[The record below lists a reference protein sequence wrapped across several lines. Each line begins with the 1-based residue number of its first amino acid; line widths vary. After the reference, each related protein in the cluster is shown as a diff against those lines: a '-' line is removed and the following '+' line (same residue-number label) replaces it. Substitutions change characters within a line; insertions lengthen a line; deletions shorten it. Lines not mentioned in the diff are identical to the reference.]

1 MASITASAFTVI
13 PYAFPSFFFFRKDS
27 FVFALINFF
36 FSFYRIKIVL
46 HCFDFKSP
54 KRYTTV
60 VFALIFYHL
69 Y

>member
-36 FSFYRIKIVL
+36 FPSIELKLSSTVL
-46 HCFDFKSP
+46 ILK
-54 KRYTTV
+54 
-60 VFALIFYHL
+60 ALKDTQL
-69 Y
+69 LSLL